1 MQGKI
6 LLVDDNVA
14 FIDSIKDVLEEE
26 GYGVQTAYN
35 GEEAMALVAENDFAL
50 VMMDIKMPGMNGVE
64 CFLRM
69 KAANPRLRVILMTA
83 YALTDLI
90 QTACDNGVWAVLKK
104 PLDMQT
110 LIGTIAAARSH
121 GRNGYILVAD
131 DDSALCDN
139 LRELLTVGGYCVA
152 VAHDGQTAID
162 MAKQQTFDLLLLD
175 LKLPEVAGLEV
186 YRRIKVLQPQLTTIL
201 ITGYA
206 DEMQDAIGQALDESA
221 YTFMTKP
228 LKMERLL
235 ELVDEVSRTRK
246 SAANC

>member
-1 MQGKI
+1 MQGEI

-35 GEEAMALVAENDFAL
+35 GEEAMAMVAENDFAL

-69 KAANPRLRVILMTA
+69 KAGNPRLRVILLTA

-110 LIGTIAAARSH
+110 LMGTIAAARSH
-121 GRNGYILVAD
+121 GRSGFILVAD
-131 DDSALCDN
+131 DDGALCDN
-139 LRELLTVGGYCVA
+139 LKELLTVGGYCVA

-162 MAKQQTFDLLLLD
+162 MAKQQAFDLLLLD

-186 YRRIKVLQPQLTTIL
+186 YRRIKVLQPQITTIL

-206 DEMQDAIGQALDESA
+206 VEMQDAIGQALDESA

-235 ELVDEVSRTRK
+235 ELVDEVSRTRQ

>member
-1 MQGKI
+1 MEEKI

-14 FIDSIKDVLEEE
+14 FIDNIKDVLEEE
-26 GYGVQTAYN
+26 GYQVQTAHS
-35 GEEAMALVAENDFAL
+35 GEEAMALVANNDFAL
-50 VMMDIKMPGMNGVE
+50 VLMDIKMPGMNGVE
-64 CFLRM
+64 CFLKM
-69 KAANPRLRVILMTA
+69 KAGNPRLRVILMTA

-90 QTACDNGVWAVLKK
+90 QTACDKGVWAVLKK

-110 LIGTIAAARSH
+110 LMGTITAARSE

-131 DDSALCDN
+131 DDDALCDN
-139 LRELLTVGGYCVA
+139 LKEVLTAAGYCVA
-152 VAHDGQTAID
+152 VARDGQAAID
-162 MAKQQTFDLLLLD
+162 MAQKRSYDLLLLD

-186 YRRIKVLQPQLTTIL
+186 YRRIKTVQPDLTTIL

-206 DEMQDAIGQALDESA
+206 DEMREAIGQALNESA

-235 ELVDEVSRTRK
+235 ELVDEIARMRK
-246 SAANC
+246 MNATC